1 MSATIHDILKD
12 KYTMD
17 YELNYIGAS
26 TCRRSKA
33 SLSHMKKTQLAIIPI
48 AELQKRD
55 IDDYLLTLTKYSN
68 SNIKKYFQQLK
79 LGFSLACEQEII
91 NKNIM
96 LRSDIRCPKSDKPDK
111 KVTGYTIEEQ
121 NKILK
126 AIAAHKV
133 PYGRNDYRNQLLLE
147 LYTGMRMGEIN
158 ALTPDDID
166 FEKSII
172 HVSRT
177 VSRGFEYEP
186 FIKKGTKTYA
196 GVRDIPLTKSAE
208 LVLKDAIS
216 KMPKNSHNLIFYDMN
231 RRDIMTT
238 NQVNSFF
245 GRICDKAGVAKNG
258 QHALRHTFATRCI
271 ESGIDALVLKK
282 WMGHT
287 NIHITLDTYTDVFG
301 NMNNDAIQ
309 KFDGY
314 LENVE
319 SIDLFGA
326 KQGDLQ

>member
-1 MSATIHDILKD
+1 MRPVLKKFTSNPAKEHLESEKRRSVDMSATIHDILKD

-91 NKNIM
+91 NKNMM

-111 KVTGYTIEEQ
+111 KVRGYTIEEQ

-147 LYTGMRMGEIN
+147 LYTGMRMGGDKC
-158 ALTPDDID
+158 P
-166 FEKSII
+166 
-172 HVSRT
+172 
-177 VSRGFEYEP
+177 
-186 FIKKGTKTYA
+186 YA
-196 GVRDIPLTKSAE
+196 R
-208 LVLKDAIS
+208 
-216 KMPKNSHNLIFYDMN
+216 
-231 RRDIMTT
+231 
-238 NQVNSFF
+238 
-245 GRICDKAGVAKNG
+245 
-258 QHALRHTFATRCI
+258 
-271 ESGIDALVLKK
+271 
-282 WMGHT
+282 
-287 NIHITLDTYTDVFG
+287 
-301 NMNNDAIQ
+301 
-309 KFDGY
+309 
-314 LENVE
+314 
-319 SIDLFGA
+319 
-326 KQGDLQ
+326 

>member
-17 YELNYIGAS
+17 YEFNYIGAS

-96 LRSDIRCPKSDKPDK
+96 LRSNIRCPKSDKPDK

-177 VSRGFEYEP
+177 VSRGFKYEP

-196 GVRDIPLTKSAE
+196 GVSDIPLTKSAE

-216 KMPKNSHNLIFYDMN
+216 KMPKNSHNLIFYDKN
-231 RRDIMTT
+231 RREIMTT
-238 NQVNSFF
+238 EKLCSSLQINLADLNVPNRGKRPKKQASRLLHCSQRACFK
-245 GRICDKAGVAKNG
+245 ISNG
-258 QHALRHTFATRCI
+258 MWHGFLREIGEWRA
-271 ESGIDALVLKK
+271 IDYPVQSA
-282 WMGHT
+282 
-287 NIHITLDTYTDVFG
+287 
-301 NMNNDAIQ
+301 
-309 KFDGY
+309 
-314 LENVE
+314 
-319 SIDLFGA
+319 
-326 KQGDLQ
+326 